1 MADANVVSNHYTHG
15 SLLDAIRAGV
25 EGLGKSPDTVSVD
38 DLGPVEEF
46 QIGGWAA
53 RLTRPT

>member
-1 MADANVVSNHYTHG
+1 MADANVVSNHYTDG

-25 EGLGKSPDTVSVD
+25 EGLGKSPESVSVD

-46 QIGGWAA
+46 HIGGWVA
-53 RLTRPT
+53 RLARPT